1 MFPEVSYTIPDD
13 DTEYTGY
20 SLKEGTEYADQ
31 LGAIIKAGDEAR
43 KSLLGE
49 DKVLNKTSVRNMIDT
64 LIDKAENNTGNE
76 SVHRLI
82 EKIENNKELLV
93 KLITKDEPTLMDILE
108 YKNKINEDIG
118 VDETITLSSEQIV
131 NLINRVL
138 NNIGGTDLAADS
150 DLVTELANKLEGDY
164 QITLSVDAY
173 DCQIS
178 LTVDQISM
186 ML

>member
-1 MFPEVSYTIPDD
+1 
-13 DTEYTGY
+13 
-20 SLKEGTEYADQ
+20 
-31 LGAIIKAGDEAR
+31 
-43 KSLLGE
+43 
-49 DKVLNKTSVRNMIDT
+49 
-64 LIDKAENNTGNE
+64 
-76 SVHRLI
+76 
-82 EKIENNKELLV
+82 
-93 KLITKDEPTLMDILE
+93 MDILE

-173 DCQIS
+173 DCQN
-178 LTVDQISM
+178 
-186 ML
+186 